1 MGIILPIYKNFMSYF
16 LRFCLLSLVLPLSVV
31 AHADSQVTDDSFSAC
46 PKHFADNQAPKL
58 VGTKGKKLATK
69 TTPLCFSGFA
79 VLHSGVSRT
88 PIWSAE
94 YLTKQR
100 IAQAKQLVR
109 EDNFHAEDNLP
120 SGQRAELD
128 DYRRSGFDR
137 GHLAPNGDM
146 SNKTQQFDSFSLA
159 NIAPQ
164 NGPHNRGPWR
174 EIESSTRYL
183 TNKYSKAYVVTGVVF
198 AGKNIQK
205 IGSGVLVPSHF
216 FKAVYLPTINEAS
229 VYYSANSENGTTE
242 IITLNEFAERTGID
256 VMPSLGADIKNK
268 RFELPLNAVDNN
280 GDPAPAPKS
289 EKSPTKENA
298 DNSAEASMWANLIVA
313 ILQFLVGLF
322 K

>member
-1 MGIILPIYKNFMSYF
+1 MRLFFVGLG
-16 LRFCLLSLVLPLSVV
+16 LVAST
-31 AHADSQVTDDSFSAC
+31 AYADSQVTNDTFTDC
-46 PKHFADNQAPKL
+46 PKHFADNQAPQL
-58 VGTKGKKLATK
+58 VGTKGKKLANK

-94 YLTKQR
+94 YLTRQR
-100 IAQAKQLVR
+100 ISQAKQLVR
-109 EDNFHAEDNLP
+109 EDEFHAEANVP
-120 SGQRAELD
+120 SGQRAELE

-146 SNKTQQFDSFSLA
+146 ANKTQQFDSFSLA

-164 NGPHNRGPWR
+164 NGPHNRETWR
-174 EIESSTRYL
+174 NSESSTRYL
-183 TNKYSKAYVVTGVVF
+183 TNKHGKAYVVTGVVF

-216 FKAVYLPTINEAS
+216 FKAVYLPSIQEAS

-242 IITLNEFAERTGID
+242 IITLNEFTERTGID

-268 RFELPLNAVDNN
+268 RFELPLSAD
-280 GDPAPAPKS
+280 DSAEQKTQTPKS
-289 EKSPTKENA
+289 EKNA
-298 DNSAEASMWANLIVA
+298 TQTNTEDSSAQASFWATLIVELLKFLANL
-313 ILQFLVGLF
+313 F